1 MRGVAG
7 EGGRGSVGLRGGR
20 FFRVFLDLD
29 RLGGGKRAGAI
40 WANSGARRGSP
51 SRWGGIGASGK

>member
-7 EGGRGSVGLRGGR
+7 EGGRGSLRGGR
-20 FFRVFLDLD
+20 FCRVFLDLD
-29 RLGGGKRAGAI
+29 RLGGGERAGAI